1 MTKKLEEEFN
11 LPPIDDNYKSISE
24 SNSQKE
30 INDQQITE
38 FETINVEDI
47 QTALSTAEKIDNA
60 LQNVK
65 GLEEHDTEMDGI
77 AQQAVDSYQQLMNL
91 GMNVGDREAG
101 SIFDSAAKMLKTALE
116 AKDSKINSKLKQID
130 MMIKKARLDSNAGNY
145 DDGSHDTAI
154 LDRNELLKIIN
165 TKVDDATDPE

>member
-11 LPPIDDNYKSISE
+11 LPPMSDEPNKIIGDTEDKLPDLNDISE
-24 SNSQKE
+24 
-30 INDQQITE
+30 
-38 FETINVEDI
+38 FEVTAVDIEDV
-47 QTALSTAEKIDNA
+47 QTALTNAEKIDHA

-65 GLEEHDTEMDGI
+65 GLEEHDTEMDDI

-116 AKDSKINSKLKQID
+116 AKDSKIDSKLKQID
-130 MMIKKARLDSNAGNY
+130 LMIKKGRLDNNAQSTSTSGSNG
-145 DDGSHDTAI
+145 TVV
-154 LDRNELLKIIN
+154 DRNELLKIIN
-165 TKVDDATDPE
+165 TKEK

>member
-11 LPPIDDNYKSISE
+11 LPPLEEVQEQDPIPPQEIE
-24 SNSQKE
+24 SV
-30 INDQQITE
+30 D
-38 FETINVEDI
+38 VADI
-47 QTALSTAEKIDNA
+47 QQALSIAEKIDNA

-65 GLEEHDTEMDGI
+65 GLDQHDFEMDDI

-91 GMNVGDREAG
+91 GMNVSDRDAG

-130 MMIKKARLDSNAGNY
+130 MMIKKARLDNNTV
-145 DDGSHDTAI
+145 GSSQDLNSSTTV

-165 TKVDDATDPE
+165 DKPE